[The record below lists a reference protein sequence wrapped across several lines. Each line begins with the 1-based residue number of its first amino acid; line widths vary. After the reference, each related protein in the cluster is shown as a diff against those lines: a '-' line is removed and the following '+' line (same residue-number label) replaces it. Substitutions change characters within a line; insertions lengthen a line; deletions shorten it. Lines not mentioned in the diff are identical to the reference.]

1 VKDKQDYLKYLLA
14 QKKLTSEE
22 EKWLLNYLND
32 HDISDIQ
39 KIAAEDFE
47 TDITYMKKS
56 LDRKQAEEILDKI
69 HSRIYVPAPT
79 FFQTIRLHRLKI
91 TVAAL
96 ILIIAG
102 AGYWSMKNG
111 ILFVPANTEIVTT
124 GHRKTV
130 KLPDGSLITLE
141 PNSKL
146 AYPPRFNGNTR
157 EVNLTGEAYFE
168 VKPNH
173 EKPFI
178 VHTPYVIATV
188 LGTSFNVEAYLN
200 GIARVVVTT
209 GRVKVQTVNASNE
222 LQAVIINANQSVA
235 YNIEINEIEKRN
247 TPEEAVY
254 YKQRRS
260 GKFSYVGVP
269 VAKVV
274 EEMERYYHTSVTLE
288 GDMNGCVFY
297 GYFQVNDN
305 VERALSLVAL
315 SLNATVQKKSNNKGY
330 LITGGNCR

>member
-1 VKDKQDYLKYLLA
+1 MKDKQDYLKYLLA

-22 EKWLLNYLND
+22 EEWLLKYLND
-32 HDISDIQ
+32 HDISDIK

-56 LDRKQAEEILDKI
+56 LDRKQSEEILEKI

-79 FFQTIRLHRLKI
+79 FYQTIRLHRLKI
-91 TVAAL
+91 AVAAL
-96 ILIIAG
+96 IIIIAG
-102 AGYWSMKNG
+102 AGYWFMETG
-111 ILFVPANTEIVTT
+111 VLFTPANKEIVTT
-124 GHRKTV
+124 GKRKTV

-141 PNSKL
+141 PNSRL
-146 AYPPRFNGNTR
+146 VYPQRFTGNTR

-178 VHTPYVIATV
+178 VQTPYVIATV
-188 LGTSFNVEAYLN
+188 LGTSFNVEAYPN
-200 GIARVVVTT
+200 GIAKVVVTT

-235 YNIEINEIEKRN
+235 YNIIINEIEKRN
-247 TPEEAVY
+247 APEEAVY

-260 GKFSYVGVP
+260 GKFSYTGVP

-274 EEMERYYHTSVTLE
+274 REMERYYHTSVTLE

-297 GYFQVNDN
+297 GYFQANDN

-315 SLNATVQKKSNNKGY
+315 SLNATVKKKSNNKGY
-330 LITGGNCR
+330 FITGGTCR